1 MKEFVLVI
9 SMWGHT
15 GESGDWEY
23 RGNQMVL
30 DQVMTRTQCE
40 FMVVDGKWKTFYEN
54 QNYKM
59 VKQCFPID
67 CQGKNSCG
75 LNHYYSKQ
83 VNTIPITSNQ
93 KGPRRL
99 TQSR

>member
-15 GESGDWEY
+15 GEGKNWEY
-23 RGNQMVL
+23 IGNQMVL

-40 FMVVDGKWKTFYEN
+40 FMVTEGRWKTFYEN

-67 CQGKNSCG
+67 CQGKKSCG
-75 LNHYYSKQ
+75 LNHYHSK
-83 VNTIPITSNQ
+83 
-93 KGPRRL
+93 
-99 TQSR
+99 